1 MNLSV
6 SPEVLALLVCPVSG
20 QRLRLATRDELARFA
35 DGTLLE
41 GALVTEDASAA
52 YPIRDGFPIVVES
65 ERLSLPSA

>member
-20 QRLRLATRDELARFA
+20 HRLRLATRDELARFA
-35 DGTLLE
+35 DGTLPE

-65 ERLSLPSA
+65 ERLSLPST